1 MGLEYE
7 FQILCRFDVFV
18 HILKEFLWGYTGIYL
33 SGSYISVSQHFAD
46 GLYRD
51 TVFECPLIPT
61 FILML
66 VKHHFR
72 A

>member
-51 TVFECPLIPT
+51 TVFECHQGRERVPSH
-61 FILML
+61 
-66 VKHHFR
+66 VVG
-72 A
+72 